1 MALGTTLVNL
11 AEGFVQRHR
20 HEITVAS
27 SSMRAGDTPAY
38 GSAVSAPAAGLHRGA
53 ATQAAARLRAASL
66 VPEPAASAAKSASA
80 SVQLSAF
87 VDSCLPDVDES
98 DSDEEAVIVDD
109 SSDEDEDGQCGG
121 GGSGGGEA
129 MADAEDGWAQPQQ
142 LEMDAVEIGFDEIGS
157 QSLDSLSS
165 TVRLDSLGST
175 VRLDSRLGSP
185 NDEISARHAG
195 NQVAQSRPLHA
206 RLGPVASVPCE
217 VASQVFRA
225 NSGRSGVCS
234 LIGISRPASPP
245 RSPRW
250 RSTVTAMRM
259 RRTTRASGR

>member
-1 MALGTTLVNL
+1 MALGTTLANL

-53 ATQAAARLRAASL
+53 ATQAAARLRAASP
-66 VPEPAASAAKSASA
+66 VPEPAASAARSASA

-165 TVRLDSLGST
+165 TVRLDS
-175 VRLDSRLGSP
+175 RLGSP
-185 NDEISARHAG
+185 NDEIAARHAG
-195 NQVAQSRPLHA
+195 NQVAQSRPLYA
-206 RLGPVASVPCE
+206 RLGPLASVPCE

-225 NSGRSGVCS
+225 NSVRSGVCS
-234 LIGISRPASPP
+234 LVGISRPASLP